1 MSWSTHRRRG
11 WSVPVGEGTLRIAL
25 YGGTGMIG
33 SRVAREA
40 RGRGH
45 AVTVVTRSGTGD
57 VPSGVTR
64 RTGDAGDDDDVAMVA
79 AQHDVVISA
88 IGPSRAGGR
97 AQDYLDTIQTLV
109 ENVGPRRLIVVG
121 GAGSLQIA
129 PGLRLVDTPSFPRSA
144 RAEALVQVAAL
155 ELLRDS
161 QNLADWVYV
170 SPAPA
175 VAPGERTGRYVL
187 GTDTVVGDFVTAEDL
202 AVAILDEVEHPRFR
216 RARFAVAAAPRPTR

>member
-1 MSWSTHRRRG
+1 
-11 WSVPVGEGTLRIAL
+11 VGEGTLRIAL

-40 RGRGH
+40 ADRGH
-45 AVTVVTRSGTGD
+45 RVTVLTRSGAGQ
-57 VPSGVTR
+57 VPDGVAR
-64 RTGDAGDDDDVAMVA
+64 RIGDAGDDDDVAMVS

-88 IGPSRAGGR
+88 IGPRRAGGR

-109 ENVGPRRLIVVG
+109 ENVGPRRLIVMG
-121 GAGSLQIA
+121 GAGSLQIS
-129 PGLRLVDTPSFPRSA
+129 PGLRLVDTPNFPPAA
-144 RAEALVQVAAL
+144 RAEELIQVAAL
-155 ELLRDS
+155 DLLRDS

-170 SPAPA
+170 SPAPS

-187 GTDTVVGDFVTAEDL
+187 GTDTLIGDFITAEDL

-216 RARFAVAAAPRPTR
+216 RARIAVAAAPYG